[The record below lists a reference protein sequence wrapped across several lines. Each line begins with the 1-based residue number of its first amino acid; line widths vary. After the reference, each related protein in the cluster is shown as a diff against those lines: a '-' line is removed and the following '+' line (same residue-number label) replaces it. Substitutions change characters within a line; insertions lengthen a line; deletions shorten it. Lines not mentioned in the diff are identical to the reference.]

1 MLYLF
6 MFDFGELMLFGMF
19 ELLWLDLRFLLVW
32 LFLVMLWGGMVLYIF
47 GGVGIRWEVE
57 VIIYDDLFFMLWLL
71 RIVLLFFII
80 VFVKLGFN

>member
-19 ELLWLDLRFLLVW
+19 ELLWLDFRFLLVW

-47 GGVGIRWEVE
+47 GGVGIMWEVE
-57 VIIYDDLFFMLWLL
+57 VIMYDDLFFMLWLF